1 MFNKGVEPAGK
12 IKHNTIYSENDT
24 NNVSDEEGLNLQ
36 WFPENCI
43 ISYIKE
49 NLKYI
54 LKNCIKED
62 YIHFW
67 LPRTQQQYG

>member
-49 NLKYI
+49 NLK
-54 LKNCIKED
+54 
-62 YIHFW
+62 
-67 LPRTQQQYG
+67 